1 MRRTGHRRRTLVNIT
16 VKKLTVGDIVGLLCS
31 FHSCSCLLNAFEN
44 QTHWRRNKRNTAAT
58 SQPNFQNRCD
68 GTEFQQRLFVPPC
81 YGTLGLL
88 HFSTVFA
95 FTTWYTQQGV
105 LEVTGERH
113 CASRKLICGAYW
125 TDWWA
130 SQAAGSILDE
140 MEADDRIMVMER
152 EAPQAK
158 SEQEQW
164 L

>member
-1 MRRTGHRRRTLVNIT
+1 MHAAHGAQARTLVNIT

-31 FHSCSCLLNAFEN
+31 FHSCSYLLNAFEN
-44 QTHWRRNKRNTAAT
+44 HTHWRRNERNTAAT
-58 SQPNFQNRCD
+58 SQFQNRCD

-81 YGTLGLL
+81 YRTLGLT

-113 CASRKLICGAYW
+113 CASGKLICGAFW

-158 SEQEQW
+158 SEQEQ
-164 L
+164 